1 MSPQAY
7 DVIVI
12 GAGPAG
18 EVVAGR
24 LAQKGWRVA
33 LVESRLVGGECG
45 FYACMPSKALLR
57 PAQAL
62 AEAERVP
69 GAAQAITGGLDA
81 AAVLARRDEVVSD
94 LDDSDHLPWLEERG
108 IELLRGHGR
117 LDGERRV
124 RVGDTVYEAR
134 RAVVIAVGSAPA
146 MPPIAGLAEADPW
159 TNREATTTKR
169 VPARLIVLGGGVVGV
184 EMADA

>member
-1 MSPQAY
+1 MSTQPF

-18 EVVAGR
+18 EVLAGR
-24 LAQKGWRVA
+24 LAQKGQKVA
-33 LVESRLVGGECG
+33 LVESRLVGGECA

-62 AEAERVP
+62 AEAKRVP
-69 GAAQAITGGLDA
+69 GAGKAITGGLDP
-81 AAVLARRDEVVSD
+81 AAVLARRDEVVSN

-117 LDGERRV
+117 LDGEGRV
-124 RVGDTVYEAR
+124 RVGDAAHEAR
-134 RAVVIAVGSAPA
+134 RCGAV
-146 MPPIAGLAEADPW
+146 AGGMGP
-159 TNREATTTKR
+159 
-169 VPARLIVLGGGVVGV
+169 
-184 EMADA
+184 